1 MPGIEM
7 AVTGVAGRGP
17 VGSFPKHTY
26 GLSKISLSLPLC
38 VGGWGWG
45 IVN

>member
-17 VGSFPKHTY
+17 VGSFPKHTC
-26 GLSKISLSLPLC
+26 GLSKISLSPS
-38 VGGWGWG
+38 VGGAGDS
-45 IVN
+45 